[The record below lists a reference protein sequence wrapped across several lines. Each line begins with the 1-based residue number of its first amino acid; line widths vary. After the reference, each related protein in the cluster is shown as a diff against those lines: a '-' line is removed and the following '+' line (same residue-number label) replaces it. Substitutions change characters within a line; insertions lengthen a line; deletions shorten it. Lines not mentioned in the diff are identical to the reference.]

1 MKKKPLNFLGFNHNK
16 TKRNYLK
23 RVLDLKKSD
32 AAKKAKK
39 WGYDYWDGSR
49 KICYGGYYYDG
60 RWKKIAKKFIKYYNL
75 NNNSKI
81 LDVGCGKGF
90 LVYELKKLL
99 PKAKIYGID
108 ISKYALRNC
117 KKEVKD
123 SLFFGSACNLKFNS
137 NFFDLVISLNT
148 LHVLHCFDFYKAIKE
163 INRVS
168 KKDSYICVESY
179 RNEEE
184 KMNLLYWQVTCEMFC
199 SVKEWDWWFKLT
211 EYKGDYSYIFFK

>member
-1 MKKKPLNFLGFNHNK
+1 MKKKPLDFLGFNHNK
-16 TKRNYLK
+16 TKRDYLK
-23 RVLDLKKSD
+23 RVLEYKKSE

-60 RWKKIAKKFIKYYNL
+60 RWKKIAKKFIKYYKL
-75 NNNSKI
+75 NNDSKI

-99 PKAKIYGID
+99 PKAEIFGVD
-108 ISKYALRNC
+108 ISKYALNKS
-117 KKEVKD
+117 KKEIKKFL
-123 SLFFGSACNLKFNS
+123 SYGSACNLKFKNDY
-137 NFFDLVISLNT
+137 FDLVISLNT
-148 LHVLHCFDFYKAIKE
+148 LHVLHCYDFYKAIKE
-163 INRVS
+163 INRVT
-168 KKDSYICVESY
+168 KKNSYICVESY

-199 SVKEWDWWFKLT
+199 SVKEWEWWFKIT
-211 EYKGDYSYIFFK
+211 DYKGDYSYIFFK